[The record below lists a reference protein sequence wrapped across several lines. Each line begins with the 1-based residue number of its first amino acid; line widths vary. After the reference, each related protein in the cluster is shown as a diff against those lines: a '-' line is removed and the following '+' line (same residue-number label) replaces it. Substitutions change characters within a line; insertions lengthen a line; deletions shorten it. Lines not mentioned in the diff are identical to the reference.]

1 MLQECQLLCP
11 SLLIGHKTPQSSGRG
26 AGQFG
31 VLIQCITGV
40 RGVVGAQN
48 GGVSSGVGTGRRSP
62 CSALENKQ
70 THFFLLIISI
80 IILFSIR
87 YGLMLGEFEWHPM
100 VSSAFPLANVLQLR

>member
-1 MLQECQLLCP
+1 M
-11 SLLIGHKTPQSSGRG
+11 
-26 AGQFG
+26 
-31 VLIQCITGV
+31 
-40 RGVVGAQN
+40 VVGAEH

-100 VSSAFPLANVLQLR
+100 VSSAVPLASVLQLR